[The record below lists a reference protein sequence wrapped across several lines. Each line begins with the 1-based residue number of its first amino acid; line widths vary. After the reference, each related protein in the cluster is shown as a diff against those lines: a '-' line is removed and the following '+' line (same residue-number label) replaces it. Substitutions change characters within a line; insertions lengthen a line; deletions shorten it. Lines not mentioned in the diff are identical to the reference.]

1 MYRNGGKRIF
11 DFCCSLILILAL
23 SPLFL
28 VLVLMTSVLMCGKP
42 FFAQQRPGKNEK
54 MFRLLKFRTMMI
66 KKDALGKLL
75 PDDLRLTRYGRF
87 LRKTSLDELPEL
99 FNILKG
105 DMSFVGP
112 RPLLSEYLPFYTQ
125 EERKR
130 HSVRP
135 GLTGLAQVEGRNSL
149 TWEEKFGYDLEYIR
163 SISFRTDLKILLRT
177 VRKVIKR
184 EDIRVGKEHIV
195 GRLDKERA
203 VVGQPIEER

>member
-11 DFCCSLILILAL
+11 DFCCSLILILLL

-28 VLVLMTSVLMCGKP
+28 GLTLVTSVLMCGNP
-42 FFAQQRPGKNEK
+42 FFAQQRPGKNEE
-54 MFRLLKFRTMMI
+54 MFQLLKFRTMTMR
-66 KKDALGKLL
+66 KDASGKLL
-75 PDDLRLTRYGRF
+75 SDDLRLTRYGRF

-112 RPLLSEYLPFYTQ
+112 RPLLLEYLPFYTQ

-149 TWEEKFGYDLEYIR
+149 TWEEKFGYDLEYICN
-163 SISFRTDLKILLRT
+163 ISFETDFKILLRT

-203 VVGQPIEER
+203 TAIQSIEER